1 MNEKGYTLYIV
12 EGDLVRK
19 YNTEEFQKREI
30 TIGSANTDILTESNT
45 ISKVHLR
52 INLRNDK
59 LYFADTD
66 SREGSF
72 MYNNTEFQ
80 KLESMKFYKKR
91 DRILLSDWEI
101 PCW

>member
-30 TIGSANTDILTESNT
+30 TIGSANTDILVEANT

-52 INLRNDK
+52 YLTIEYITHIRQGIGKTKNV
-59 LYFADTD
+59 
-66 SREGSF
+66 
-72 MYNNTEFQ
+72 
-80 KLESMKFYKKR
+80 KR
-91 DRILLSDWEI
+91 MNPQSK
-101 PCW
+101 